1 MKLYSIKTVVLVF
14 MLAAFTQE
22 ANAQV
27 KKFTFNKVSRDTKKE
42 ARKYEKDGYKTF
54 PGAMP
59 IAQQLNGSYSKQNE
73 VDQDGY
79 PRWIIASGSSVGET
93 QAAAENAAVQI
104 ALVNLAKLI
113 ESNIRSVIETD
124 LANNQINN
132 EEATSITK
140 VVSVSVDKVAKK
152 LGMVTPIFKVYR
164 SIDKNT
170 EVQVMIGYNY
180 ELVKKQL
187 MDEMRAELQQEA
199 VDIRA
204 KNEQWLNQDPMSR
217 GAIRNYAGD
226 EPAKP

>member
-1 MKLYSIKTVVLVF
+1 MKNYSLTTAVLVLL
-14 MLAAFTQE
+14 LASFTQVV
-22 ANAQV
+22 NAQV
-27 KKFTFNKVSRDTKKE
+27 KKFTFNKVSRDIKKE
-42 ARKYEKDGYKTF
+42 ARKYEKQGYKTF
-54 PGAMP
+54 PGGMP
-59 IAQQLNGSYSKQNE
+59 IAQQLNGSFSKQNE

-104 ALVNLAKLI
+104 AIVNLAKLV

-124 LANNQINN
+124 LANNQINS

-152 LGMVTPIFKVYR
+152 VGMVTPIFKVYR
-164 SIDKNT
+164 PIEKNT
-170 EVQVMIGYNY
+170 EVQIMVGYNY

-199 VDIRA
+199 VDVRE
-204 KNEQWLNQDPMSR
+204 KNEKWLNQDPMNR
-217 GAIRNYAGD
+217 GAIRNFSGD

>member
-1 MKLYSIKTVVLVF
+1 MRNKSLKSVLMF
-14 MLAAFTQE
+14 FLLTAFTQGVF
-22 ANAQV
+22 AQTN
-27 KKFTFNKVSRDTKKE
+27 KFTFNKVSRDTKKE
-42 ARKYEKDGYKTF
+42 ARKYEKQGYKTF
-54 PGAMP
+54 PGGMP
-59 IAQQLNGSYSKQNE
+59 ISQQLNGSFTKQNE
-73 VDQDGY
+73 VDKDGY
-79 PRWIIASGSSVGET
+79 PRWIIASGSSVGQT

-104 ALVNLAKLI
+104 ALINLAKLV

-124 LANNQINN
+124 LANNQINS

-164 SIDKNT
+164 PIEKNT

-199 VDIRA
+199 VDVRA
-204 KNEQWLNQDPMSR
+204 KNEKWLNQDPMTR
-217 GAIRNYAGD
+217 GAIRNYAGE
-226 EPAKP
+226 EPVKQ